1 MRLGYQLCNDHLLN
15 GPQALASLARRVEEL
30 KLESFWVMDHMLQIE
45 ALGPADQ
52 PLGEAFTT
60 LAYVAANT
68 HRVRLGV
75 LVSAI
80 TFRSSEWLQSLRHSL
95 HVLSQGRFLLGV
107 GAGWFE
113 REHRAMG
120 VRFGSIGERFAQ
132 LEAFLQAYPG
142 PVLVGGMGE
151 RRTLPLVARY
161 ATACNFFQGEGP
173 RVIEARLRR
182 LDQLCRQFG
191 RDPAQ
196 IERTVL
202 GVFYPDHHREYR
214 RQLRQLHD
222 LGVDTAIATLAV
234 PDDPGT
240 LELLADIGRDLA

>member
-1 MRLGYQLCNDHLLN
+1 LRLGYQLCNDHLLN
-15 GPQALASLARRVEEL
+15 GPGALASLARRLEEL
-30 KLESFWVMDHMLQIE
+30 GLESFWVMDHLLQIE

-60 LAYVAANT
+60 LAYVAAHT
-68 HRVRLGV
+68 QRMRLGV

-80 TFRSSEWLQSLRHSL
+80 TFRSPEWLQSLRHSL
-95 HVLSQGRFLLGV
+95 EVLSQGRFLLGL
-107 GAGWFE
+107 GSGWFE

-120 VRFGSIGERFAQ
+120 VRFGSLSERFGM
-132 LEAFLQAYPG
+132 LEAFLQAHPG

-182 LDQLCRQFG
+182 LDQLCRDIG
-191 RDPAQ
+191 RNPAE
-196 IERTVL
+196 IEKTVL
-202 GVFYPDHHREYR
+202 GVFYPGNHREYR
-214 RQLRQLHD
+214 RELSRLNN
-222 LGVDTAIATLAV
+222 LGIDTAIATLAV

-240 LELLADIGRDLA
+240 LELLAGVGRDLS